1 VQGGHAPFDYATTER
16 IFRASCTPERT
27 GGRGWIQPVRGGS
40 GIGHTEDWFDF
51 SWAGSPVNGPCRTSK
66 TDGLEQKWPRVVSV
80 SLQGDNLTDIEDGS
94 DDSRYRLL
102 VESITDY
109 AIYMLDPAGHVTSWN
124 QGAERFKGY
133 TSAEILG
140 SHFSRFYTP
149 EDRDAGRPAGAL
161 ESAAEAAR
169 FEAEGWR
176 VRQNGT
182 RFWAHVVIDPIR
194 RGDELIGFAKITRD
208 LTERRKAEQALRRSQ
223 EQFRI
228 LVEGVTDYAIYMLEP
243 DGKVASWNA
252 GAERIKGYRPEEI
265 VGDHFSRFY
274 LPDDVEAGAPA
285 LALRIAQEA
294 GRFEKEG
301 WRLRKDGTR
310 FLAHVVIDPITG
322 DEGEI
327 VGFAKI
333 TRDITERAEA
343 QRELEAAREALYQSQ
358 KMEAIGQLTGGV
370 AHDFNNLLAAITGS
384 LDLLRKRLP
393 YDPRTTP
400 LLENAIKGAE
410 RGAIL
415 TQRMLAF
422 ARKQDLKL
430 EAVDVPQ
437 LVRGMSEFIR
447 RSIGPSID
455 VRLLFPD
462 VLPRVETD
470 PYQLEAALLNLVVN
484 ARDALPN
491 GGEIAITAQPVSVAR
506 AQGERRVGSFIRL
519 SVTDNGTGMPPEVVA
534 RVTEPFF
541 TTKGVGKGTG
551 LGLSMVQGL
560 AGQSGGWIEIDSEL
574 GKGTRIDL
582 WLPVTGAH
590 VPEAEVVTA
599 DANQDAGDGLVVLA
613 VDDDPLVLTNTV
625 AMLDELGHH
634 VLIANSGDEALVIF
648 KRHPEINL
656 VLTDEVMPGLSGSQL
671 AEKVKTVR
679 PGATV
684 AVASGYADLH
694 AAPGVGPA
702 ALRRLPKP
710 FTLAQLAAFIDD
722 LALAGSSAVRPGV
735 PLTEG

>member
-1 VQGGHAPFDYATTER
+1 LRPAL
-16 IFRASCTPERT
+16 ASRH
-27 GGRGWIQPVRGGS
+27 RQLSS
-40 GIGHTEDWFDF
+40 G
-51 SWAGSPVNGPCRTSK
+51 N
-66 TDGLEQKWPRVVSV
+66 
-80 SLQGDNLTDIEDGS
+80 NLTAGPFGLGGIRHNKLTTQQDGP

-109 AIYMLDPAGHVTSWN
+109 AIYMLDATGHVTSWN
-124 QGAERFKGY
+124 PGAERFKGY
-133 TSAEILG
+133 AAGEVLG
-140 SHFSRFYTP
+140 THFSRFYTP
-149 EDRDAGRPAGAL
+149 EDREAGRPLLALAAASKAG
-161 ESAAEAAR
+161 R

-176 VRQNGT
+176 LRKDGT

-194 RGDELIGFAKITRD
+194 RGNELIGFAKITRD
-208 LTERRKAEQALRRSQ
+208 LTERRAAEKALRQSE

-228 LVEGVTDYAIYMLEP
+228 LVGGVTDYAIYMLDP
-243 DGKVASWNA
+243 IGKVISWNA
-252 GAERIKGYRPEEI
+252 GAERIKGYKPEEI
-265 VGDHFSRFY
+265 IGNHFSRFY
-274 LPDDVEAGAPA
+274 LPEEVEAGAPA
-285 LALRIAQEA
+285 NALNIARDA

-310 FLAHVVIDPITG
+310 FWAHVVIDPITDDDG
-322 DEGEI
+322 DV

-343 QRELEAAREALYQSQ
+343 QRELETAREALYQSQ

-400 LLENAIKGAE
+400 LLENAIQGAE

-422 ARKQDLKL
+422 ARKQELKL
-430 EAVDVPQ
+430 KAVDIPQ

-447 RSIGPSID
+447 RSIGPNID
-455 VRLLFPD
+455 VRMRFAD
-462 VLPRVETD
+462 VLPRAQTD
-470 PYQLEAALLNLVVN
+470 PHQLESALLNLVVN

-491 GGEIAITAQPVSVAR
+491 GGEIAITADQVSVPS
-506 AQGERRVGSFIRL
+506 AQGERRSGSYVRL
-519 SVTDNGTGMPPEVVA
+519 SVSDNGTGMPA
-534 RVTEPFF
+534 GIASKVTEPFF

-560 AGQSGGWIEIDSEL
+560 AGQSGGWIEIESEV

-582 WLPVTGAH
+582 WLPLATIELPTAGLAVTD
-590 VPEAEVVTA
+590 EAGET
-599 DANQDAGDGLVVLA
+599 DERLVVLA

-625 AMLDELGHH
+625 AMLDDLGHN
-634 VLIANSGDEALVIF
+634 VLVANSGDEALVIF
-648 KRHPEINL
+648 QRHPEIDF

-671 AEKVKTVR
+671 AEKIQELR
-679 PGATV
+679 PMTNV
-684 AVASGYADLH
+684 AVASGYADLS
-694 AAPGVGPA
+694 PA
-702 ALRRLPKP
+702 SAHHRTALPRLAKP
-710 FTLAQLAAFIDD
+710 FTLAQLANFIDD
-722 LALAGSSAVRPGV
+722 LDLQAAPHGERS
-735 PLTEG
+735 TEFLRS

>member
-1 VQGGHAPFDYATTER
+1 LTTL
-16 IFRASCTPERT
+16 
-27 GGRGWIQPVRGGS
+27 
-40 GIGHTEDWFDF
+40 
-51 SWAGSPVNGPCRTSK
+51 
-66 TDGLEQKWPRVVSV
+66 TDGF
-80 SLQGDNLTDIEDGS
+80 

-109 AIYMLDPAGHVTSWN
+109 AIYMLDAGGHVTSWN
-124 QGAERFKGY
+124 PGAERFKGY
-133 TSAEILG
+133 TADEILG
-140 SHFSRFYTP
+140 GHFSRFYTP
-149 EDRDAGRPAGAL
+149 EDREAGRPARAL
-161 ESAAEAAR
+161 ASAAEAGR

-176 VRQNGT
+176 LRKDGT

-194 RGDELIGFAKITRD
+194 RGEELIGFAKITRD
-208 LTERRKAEQALRRSQ
+208 LTERRAVEQALRQSE

-228 LVEGVTDYAIYMLEP
+228 LVEGVTDYAIYMLDP
-243 DGKVASWNA
+243 AGKVISWNA
-252 GAERIKGYRPEEI
+252 GAERIKGYAPTEI
-265 VGDHFSRFY
+265 IGRHFSRFY
-274 LPDDVEAGAPA
+274 IPEEVETGAPA
-285 LALRIAQEA
+285 RALSTARKA
-294 GRFEKEG
+294 GRFENEG

-310 FLAHVVIDPITG
+310 FWAHVVIDPIKG
-322 DEGEI
+322 DDGEI
-327 VGFAKI
+327 VGFAKV

-358 KMEAIGQLTGGV
+358 KLEAIGQLTGGV

-400 LLENAIKGAE
+400 LLETAIQGAE

-437 LVRGMSEFIR
+437 LARGMSDFIR
-447 RSIGPSID
+447 RSIGANID
-455 VRLLFPD
+455 VRMRFAD
-462 VLPRVETD
+462 VLPRAQTD
-470 PYQLEAALLNLVVN
+470 PYQLETALLNLVVN

-491 GGEIAITAQPVSVAR
+491 GGEITITADQVSVPR
-506 AQGERRVGSFIRL
+506 TQGGRRDGSYVRL
-519 SVTDNGTGMPPEVVA
+519 SVSDNGTGMPAEVAA

-560 AGQSGGWIEIDSEL
+560 AGQSGGWIEIESAV

-582 WLPVTGAH
+582 WLPIANAH
-590 VPEAEVVTA
+590 LPVAGSNATETVE
-599 DANQDAGDGLVVLA
+599 DAGERLVVLA

-625 AMLDELGHH
+625 ALLDELGHY
-634 VLIANSGDEALVIF
+634 VLVANSGEEALVILQ
-648 KRHPEINL
+648 RHPDIDL

-671 AEKVKTVR
+671 AQRMKELRST
-679 PGATV
+679 A
-684 AVASGYADLH
+684 AVALVSGHADLH
-694 AAPGVGPA
+694 PSPGPDLA
-702 ALRRLPKP
+702 TLPRLAKP
-710 FTLAQLAAFIDD
+710 FTLAQLADFIED
-722 LALAGSSAVRPGV
+722 LALDAPSPPER
-735 PLTEG
+735 